1 MILIEKVLFSQ
12 TMFSKLKILLSLN
25 FNSKNSTNYKKKL
38 KNFRILCIK
47 QEVLYKR
54 KSKAEKLKIE
64 KKMLP
69 RHCLKK
75 TSVRKKRLNKLKSL
89 KKLTPLII
97 LIILK
102 IDPSNKQTKVWKMFK
117 NFLRNLSKRVER
129 NKLQNH
135 VQEKD
140 QDKNPSKL
148 KRVIKE

>member
-1 MILIEKVLFSQ
+1 
-12 TMFSKLKILLSLN
+12 
-25 FNSKNSTNYKKKL
+25 
-38 KNFRILCIK
+38 
-47 QEVLYKR
+47 
-54 KSKAEKLKIE
+54 
-64 KKMLP
+64 
-69 RHCLKK
+69 
-75 TSVRKKRLNKLKSL
+75 L

-102 IDPSNKQTKVWKMFK
+102 IDPSNKQKKVWKMFK

-140 QDKNPSKL
+140 QDKNLSKL

>member
-1 MILIEKVLFSQ
+1 
-12 TMFSKLKILLSLN
+12 
-25 FNSKNSTNYKKKL
+25 
-38 KNFRILCIK
+38 
-47 QEVLYKR
+47 
-54 KSKAEKLKIE
+54 
-64 KKMLP
+64 
-69 RHCLKK
+69 
-75 TSVRKKRLNKLKSL
+75 L

-102 IDPSNKQTKVWKMFK
+102 IDPSNKQKKVWKMFK

>member
-1 MILIEKVLFSQ
+1 
-12 TMFSKLKILLSLN
+12 MFSKLKILLSLN

-54 KSKAEKLKIE
+54 KSKVEKLKIE

-97 LIILK
+97 LIIL
-102 IDPSNKQTKVWKMFK
+102 
-117 NFLRNLSKRVER
+117 RNLSKRVER

-140 QDKNPSKL
+140 QDKNLSKL